1 MSQVCHACNE
11 SLPLTEFGQRRNG
24 RPYTNCRSCETRRL
38 TAYYRANP
46 AARLRNGQRSR
57 IRAARIAQ
65 GLHPGTHNWD
75 HVGCTPAEFQ
85 AWIESQLESPWAMS
99 NFGIKWTID
108 HITPANATQPQ
119 TFHYT
124 NCRPMDRAS
133 NIRKGGSRWPGLV
146 LSLLGS
152 LESRAAGRSPPTR
165 PERGDDDDLY
175 YSTDESGDS
184 ELEFGGDGGLVLPT
198 RQ

>member
-1 MSQVCHACNE
+1 MGLSTSSCHICHE

-24 RPYTNCRSCETRRL
+24 RPYTNCRSCETHRV

-46 AARLRNGQRSR
+46 AARLRNVQRSR

-65 GLHPGTHNWD
+65 GLHPGTRNWD

-85 AWIESQLESPWAMS
+85 AWIEAQLEPPWAMS
-99 NFGIKWTID
+99 NFGKRWTID

-124 NCRPMDRAS
+124 NCRPMDRGA

-152 LESRAAGRSPPTR
+152 LQSQR
-165 PERGDDDDLY
+165 PEREDDDNLY

-184 ELEFGGDGGLVLPT
+184 ELEFSGDGGPVLPT
-198 RQ
+198 R